1 MQKAKANH
9 AKAASATLVKLMEVA
24 SEEEM
29 PKLQARL
36 DKLAEMANNP
46 GHANT
51 PTGAKTNATTPGSSN
66 SRGKH
71 KNNQ

>member
-1 MQKAKANH
+1 
-9 AKAASATLVKLMEVA
+9 MEVA

-46 GHANT
+46 GHVNT
-51 PTGAKTNATTPGSSN
+51 PTGAKTNANATAPGSSN
-66 SRGKH
+66 SRGKS